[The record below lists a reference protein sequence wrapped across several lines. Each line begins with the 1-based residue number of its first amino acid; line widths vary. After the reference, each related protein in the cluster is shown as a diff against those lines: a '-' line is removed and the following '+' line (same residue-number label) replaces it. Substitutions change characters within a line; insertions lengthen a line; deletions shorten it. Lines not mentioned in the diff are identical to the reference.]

1 LEDDRY
7 FFEICNF
14 SKYSSY
20 TIARYNIEMGFIM
33 TSKTAKNEREP
44 IKMVRWDP
52 VIARLEEYKLK
63 N

>member
-1 LEDDRY
+1 
-7 FFEICNF
+7 
-14 SKYSSY
+14 
-20 TIARYNIEMGFIM
+20 M